1 MPADL
6 SDHLAVAGTRVP
18 SLTNL
23 QALRSASQAMNSS
36 IALIADALGNATL
49 SQNVGFI
56 AKRCTYNGRCLVPMY
71 DCEAWLADS
80 DLTMLLLHS
89 IQQPVYKDIL
99 GFAVSACDS
108 LFTCVIV
115 TSVQASTGLQK
126 MWKIQLI
133 A

>member
-71 DCEAWLADS
+71 DCEAWLARFWFDHAAFAQHTTAC
-80 DLTMLLLHS
+80 LQRYFGLCS
-89 IQQPVYKDIL
+89 I
-99 GFAVSACDS
+99 G
-108 LFTCVIV
+108 
-115 TSVQASTGLQK
+115 
-126 MWKIQLI
+126 M
-133 A
+133 